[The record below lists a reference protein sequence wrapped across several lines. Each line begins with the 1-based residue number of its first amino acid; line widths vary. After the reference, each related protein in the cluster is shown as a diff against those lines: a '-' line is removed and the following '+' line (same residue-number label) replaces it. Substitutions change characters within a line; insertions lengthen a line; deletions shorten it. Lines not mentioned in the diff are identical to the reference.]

1 MSFVMPHNSKRPRM
15 HHGLDAT
22 SAGQHGCFAHYT
34 HMVPHHTGGMQAMQ
48 RIHGTPPNQSASS
61 GTVRMMLMPH
71 GRMQDSYA
79 HLGGVS
85 MMPAKAPVA
94 VIGISNGFPSV
105 NEEIETLIKMV
116 LNAIIVQSEDE
127 VFVPFG
133 IAKKDGAAKGAAS
146 AVSEEGE
153 GGENG
158 HVACGGEAPEEHGAQ
173 GTPDI
178 HDGAQSLGDECAHSG
193 HGCAGAEGH
202 GGEGS
207 EEGAASDNTLDARDG
222 GAVNSPDS
230 DMGTRGQ
237 MGKGRKG
244 KENGGVAAELTP
256 DLFGILRACLKKIAD
271 QTEAS
276 LKKHVNKVLKAAP
289 FHMAVGPLYYYTP
302 DTPRNELERAERT
315 PVVRGWAFRDALTEE
330 RVLREGL
337 CRIPAIY
344 RVHQDDNAHCKA
356 AMDALD
362 MATQIVRPLPHKKA
376 MRGRRMKG
384 SRGFK
389 SLPAKEA
396 DRDYE
401 PGSETWAWKRFGDGR
416 LQWCDRKER
425 RWFKCSQCRFMRE
438 NRAQVKAHFEASCQ
452 EAWEQEQ
459 RSRPQEAAGEMQD
472 GRCSKA
478 PRLSHAHGG
487 GRGSGANRGQT
498 PPPLLLPPSLPPP
511 RLPDTHIKALILI
524 DTLLG
529 DGTLSPKQAER
540 MRWLCMWRQPPI
552 AVLMLAYGTNPELF
566 AIRCTLSVAC
576 PVLLEWCPSRCVL
589 SARLVFL
596 TVVQCV
602 SCLACWRVSV

>member
-1 MSFVMPHNSKRPRM
+1 VSFVMPHNSKRPRM

-237 MGKGRKG
+237 MGKGRKT
-244 KENGGVAAELTP
+244 AEW
-256 DLFGILRACLKKIAD
+256 LRSSRQICLEFCA
-271 QTEAS
+271 
-276 LKKHVNKVLKAAP
+276 
-289 FHMAVGPLYYYTP
+289 
-302 DTPRNELERAERT
+302 
-315 PVVRGWAFRDALTEE
+315 
-330 RVLREGL
+330 RV
-337 CRIPAIY
+337 
-344 RVHQDDNAHCKA
+344 
-356 AMDALD
+356 
-362 MATQIVRPLPHKKA
+362 
-376 MRGRRMKG
+376 
-384 SRGFK
+384 
-389 SLPAKEA
+389 
-396 DRDYE
+396 
-401 PGSETWAWKRFGDGR
+401 
-416 LQWCDRKER
+416 
-425 RWFKCSQCRFMRE
+425 
-438 NRAQVKAHFEASCQ
+438 
-452 EAWEQEQ
+452 
-459 RSRPQEAAGEMQD
+459 
-472 GRCSKA
+472 
-478 PRLSHAHGG
+478 
-487 GRGSGANRGQT
+487 
-498 PPPLLLPPSLPPP
+498 
-511 RLPDTHIKALILI
+511 
-524 DTLLG
+524 
-529 DGTLSPKQAER
+529 
-540 MRWLCMWRQPPI
+540 
-552 AVLMLAYGTNPELF
+552 
-566 AIRCTLSVAC
+566 
-576 PVLLEWCPSRCVL
+576 
-589 SARLVFL
+589 
-596 TVVQCV
+596 
-602 SCLACWRVSV
+602 

>member
-1 MSFVMPHNSKRPRM
+1 
-15 HHGLDAT
+15 
-22 SAGQHGCFAHYT
+22 
-34 HMVPHHTGGMQAMQ
+34 MQ
-48 RIHGTPPNQSASS
+48 RMPGTPPNPSASS
-61 GTVRMMLMPH
+61 GAVRMPMPH
-71 GRMQDSYA
+71 GRMQDPYA
-79 HLGGVS
+79 HLGGAS
-85 MMPAKAPVA
+85 MMPAMAPVA
-94 VIGISNGFPSV
+94 VIGKSSGFLSL

-133 IAKKDGAAKGAAS
+133 IAKKDGAGKGAAS

-158 HVACGGEAPEEHGAQ
+158 HGEGGGEVAEEHGAQ
-173 GTPDI
+173 GTSDP
-178 HDGAQSLGDECAHSG
+178 HDGTQSLGGKCAHSG

-202 GGEGS
+202 KGEGA
-207 EEGAASDNTLDARDG
+207 EEGAASDHALDVLDG
-222 GAVNSPDS
+222 GAVNSPGS
-230 DMGTRGQ
+230 DMGTCGQ

-244 KENGGVAAELTP
+244 KENGGAAAELTP

-276 LKKHVNKVLKAAP
+276 LKKHVNKILKAAP
-289 FHMAVGPLYYYTP
+289 FHMTMGPLYYYTP

-315 PVVRGWAFRDALTEE
+315 PVVRGWAFRDPLTEE

-337 CRIPAIY
+337 CRIPAMY
-344 RVHQDDNAHCKA
+344 RVHQDDNAHCKVA
-356 AMDALD
+356 IDVLD

-401 PGSETWAWKRFGDGR
+401 PGSEAWAWKRFGDGQ

-438 NRAQVKAHFEASCQ
+438 SRAQVKSHFEASCQ
-452 EAWEQEQ
+452 EAWEREQ
-459 RSRPQEAAGEMQD
+459 RSRPQEAAGGMRD

-478 PRLSHAHGG
+478 PRLSHTHDG
-487 GRGSGANRGQT
+487 GRGSGANSTQT
-498 PPPLLLPPSLPPP
+498 PPPLLLQPPPLPPP

-529 DGTLSPKQAER
+529 DGTLSSKQAER
-540 MRWLCMWRQPPI
+540 LRWLCMWRQPPI
-552 AVLMLAYGTNPELF
+552 AVLMLAYGTNPEIF

-576 PVLLEWCPSRCVL
+576 PVLLAWCPSRCVR
-589 SARLVFL
+589 SARRVCL
-596 TVVQCV
+596 TVVRCVASSV
-602 SCLACWRVSV
+602 SCLACRRV